1 MATRLFALPLLI
13 QNLQSGEGNST
24 GHSGGGEANLNF
36 GTFGHFSKLSAFIY
50 LSTQRRGDNKKRCG
64 KESPTMVIEGDEANK
79 FNTILSFPISHAMM
93 GNDKNRAERNAH
105 HDDGGGETFRLRI

>member
-1 MATRLFALPLLI
+1 MATRLFALPLLS

-64 KESPTMVIEGDEANK
+64 KKSPTMAIEGDEAK
-79 FNTILSFPISHAMM
+79 CSHSYLDFNTSRDNGSEKH
-93 GNDKNRAERNAH
+93 RAEGNANN
-105 HDDGGGETFRLRI
+105 DDGGEIFRLRI